1 MHRLLFFALF
11 LSCLS
16 TPATPAAAASCVMHA
31 GEADVLAQVNTI
43 RKRFK
48 LTPLRC
54 HPILLRY
61 ARQWSQ
67 KMCRYR
73 FFSHDDPAGQDKF
86 SPRMA
91 RISLRIAQQGLESFK
106 SAENIFAGSPS
117 ATDAMNSWM
126 NSPGHRQNILTPS
139 MTHLGTGYIPCRGR
153 HLWTQIFMQ
162 LQKSPPTRHFGT
174 KIPPSA
180 LSVDEDRA
188 LLLLR
193 VGTQQR
199 RTTRQITRTTQNGV
213 PTTLTTTTTR
223 ITTVSPGPRPGSRK
237 IQTKI
242 IIHTHTQTPYST
254 RSQRKKT
261 TRTRIVYDF

>member
-16 TPATPAAAASCVMHA
+16 TLATSAAAAPCVMRA
-31 GEADVLAQVNTI
+31 GEADVLAQVNAI

-67 KMCRYR
+67 KMCKHR
-73 FFSHDDPAGQDKF
+73 FFSHDDPAGQDNF

-91 RISLRIAQQGLESFK
+91 RISLQIAQQGLESFG
-106 SAENIFAGSPS
+106 SAENIFSGSPS
-117 ATDAMNSWM
+117 ATDAVNSWM

-139 MTHLGTGYIPCRGR
+139 MTHLGTGYIPCQGR
-153 HLWTQIFMQ
+153 HFWTQIFMQ
-162 LQKSPPTRHFGT
+162 LQKNRPARYFGT
-174 KIPPSA
+174 QLPPSA
-180 LSVDEDRA
+180 LSVDDDKS
-188 LLLLR
+188 LLLLK

-199 RTTRQITRTTQNGV
+199 RTTRQITRTTRNGV
-213 PTTLTTTTTR
+213 PTTLTLTTTR
-223 ITTVSPGPRPGSRK
+223 ITTVYPGPRPGSRK

-242 IIHTHTQTPYST
+242 IIHTLTQTHHST
-254 RSQRKKT
+254 RSQRKET